1 MPRGHEPGHIYS
13 TECIWRGSSAV
24 VCKLR
29 KDVIVGGQFGLD
41 SLYMLFKTQGAVNS
55 DA

>member
-13 TECIWRGSSAV
+13 PECIWRGSSAV